1 MNYPTSPFSSNL
13 KFNNSPVDISKND
26 ISGELSI
33 AGCSA
38 ISLVKEY
45 GSPLFVIDEAD
56 FFLRA
61 NAWKS
66 ALNESFQGG
75 KLYYAAKS
83 FISIEIAK
91 WLIELDVN
99 LDVCTGGELA
109 VALAANFPTNRIEFH
124 GNNKS
129 VAEIEMAVSA
139 GVGTIVIDSFIEIER
154 IAQVAKSAGK
164 VQNVYI
170 RLTPGVEA
178 HTHEFI
184 STAHE
189 DVKFGFSIASGAAI
203 AAVEKT
209 LTFDSLNLI
218 GIHCHIGSQIFEVT
232 GFTLAAKRLVATL
245 AEIKEKFGKA
255 LPELNVGGGYGIAYT
270 TAEKSI
276 SPQSVLPALA
286 KVIKEECAKL
296 KLDLPII
303 SIEPGRAIVGPT
315 TTTIYEVGTTKL
327 VTLDDATTRN
337 YISVDGGMSD
347 NIRPALY
354 GAKYSAFLANRES
367 NAKKTSSRVVGKH
380 CETGD
385 ILILD
390 INLAEDIAPGDLLAF
405 PATGAYGRSMASNY
419 NHIPRPAVVVV
430 KNGTARS
437 ILRRENEADLL
448 ALEVNQAPR
457 QLS

>member
-13 KFNNSPVDISKND
+13 KFNNSPVDLSKSD

-66 ALNESFQGG
+66 ALNESFEGG

-232 GFTLAAKRLVATL
+232 GFTLAAHRLVATL

-276 SPQSVLPALA
+276 SPQAVLPALA

-430 KNGTARS
+430 KNGAARS